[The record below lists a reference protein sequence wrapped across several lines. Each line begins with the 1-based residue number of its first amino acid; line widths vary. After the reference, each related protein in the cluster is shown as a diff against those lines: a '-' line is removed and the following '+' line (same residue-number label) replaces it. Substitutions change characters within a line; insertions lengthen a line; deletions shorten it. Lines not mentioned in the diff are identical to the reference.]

1 MSHKV
6 LFPSLRQKDRRTYW
20 CLQKREEREAK
31 KRKVQAMN
39 EDNFYLTAF
48 QCNPPSSSSLP
59 PLRKEEEKFTI
70 LPPFS
75 VSIPEPFKNY
85 YLSSSVLSSSSRSS
99 LLNPLNKPGKEHKIL
114 PFFSLHEYHIFT
126 NTNLPQPLL
135 TFPPVLSQYLSIF
148 FFFLKNSCH
157 FSQKQTSK
165 NFDLKGTI
173 MIGYTVNAI
182 GATGFFFN
190 FFFFN
195 FLSLFSL
202 FFSFIF
208 FL

>member
-1 MSHKV
+1 
-6 LFPSLRQKDRRTYW
+6 
-20 CLQKREEREAK
+20 
-31 KRKVQAMN
+31 MN

-48 QCNPPSSSSLP
+48 QCNPPSFSLP

-70 LPPFS
+70 LSPFS

-85 YLSSSVLSSSSRSS
+85 YLSSSVLSSSNRSS

-114 PFFSLHEYHIFT
+114 PFFSLHEYHIFM

-135 TFPPVLSQYLSIF
+135 TFPPVFSQYLSIF
-148 FFFLKNSCH
+148 FFFLKNSCY
-157 FSQKQTSK
+157 FLQKQTSK
-165 NFDLKGTI
+165 NFDLKETI
-173 MIGYTVNAI
+173 IIRYTVNAI

-190 FFFFN
+190 F
-195 FLSLFSL
+195 LSLFSL
-202 FFSFIF
+202 FFLFIF